1 MHPLIR
7 LYTRLR
13 WIRYP
18 AAVAIF
24 LAACILLSHPAV
36 YLMGLILLFVV
47 CCLSGPLSKD
57 MFKVKQSDI
66 TARVLY
72 TLVPLILTTGYA
84 LTCHLSFVY
93 DMNMWADSDDLHIG
107 RLDIIF
113 YVSLIGNIAVTLL
126 NIAVYLE
133 GQYRKLK

>member
-1 MHPLIR
+1 MHPLVR

-18 AAVAIF
+18 VALF
-24 LAACILLSHPAV
+24 GLVGLAYLLSHPAV
-36 YLMGLILLFVV
+36 YLMGLIILFVI
-47 CCLSGPLSKD
+47 CCFSGPLSKD
-57 MFKVKQSDI
+57 VFDVNESDI

-72 TLVPLILTTGYA
+72 TLVPLILATGYA

-93 DMNMWADSDDLHIG
+93 DVNIWADSDDLHIG

-113 YVSLIGNIAVTLL
+113 YVSLIGNIAATLL
-126 NIAVYLE
+126 NIVVYLE

>member
-1 MHPLIR
+1 MHPLVR

-18 AAVAIF
+18 VVLAGLLGAAY
-24 LAACILLSHPAV
+24 LLSHPAV
-36 YLMGLILLFVV
+36 YLMGLIILFVV
-47 CCLSGPLSKD
+47 CCFSGPLSKD
-57 MFKVKQSDI
+57 VFDVYESDI

-84 LTCHLSFVY
+84 LTCLLSFVY
-93 DMNMWADSDDLHIG
+93 DVNIWVDSGDLHID
-107 RLDIIF
+107 RLVITF

-126 NIAVYLE
+126 NIVVYLE